1 MGLLVCMVV
10 MLLLMESGSIKVF
23 AAGALLGL
31 WLGCMRM
38 VESESV
44 KERKAGARV
53 RLWVKRGNDWVG
65 VGYQDFLAF
74 PGSGYF
80 TLYCFC
86 ICNDFVC
93 WACYP
98 MLRQGVWLVCLLVQI
113 QAVFR

>member
-53 RLWVKRGNDWVG
+53 RLGVKRGKDW
-65 VGYQDFLAF
+65 
-74 PGSGYF
+74 GSG
-80 TLYCFC
+80 CAC
-86 ICNDFVC
+86 IPRW
-93 WACYP
+93 WAWK
-98 MLRQGVWLVCLLVQI
+98 RAGVSV
-113 QAVFR
+113 

>member
-53 RLWVKRGNDWVG
+53 RLWVKEGMIGSGLGIRMCMSSKVVG
-65 VGYQDFLAF
+65 VEKGRCV
-74 PGSGYF
+74 S
-80 TLYCFC
+80 
-86 ICNDFVC
+86 I
-93 WACYP
+93 
-98 MLRQGVWLVCLLVQI
+98 MLWK
-113 QAVFR
+113 

>member
-10 MLLLMESGSIKVF
+10 MLLLMESGLIKVF

-53 RLWVKRGNDWVG
+53 RSVSYTHLTLPTKRIV
-65 VGYQDFLAF
+65 
-74 PGSGYF
+74 
-80 TLYCFC
+80 
-86 ICNDFVC
+86 
-93 WACYP
+93 
-98 MLRQGVWLVCLLVQI
+98 
-113 QAVFR
+113 

>member
-10 MLLLMESGSIKVF
+10 MLLLMESGLIKVF

-65 VGYQDFLAF
+65 VGYQDVHVFQMVV
-74 PGSGYF
+74 GVEKGR
-80 TLYCFC
+80 C
-86 ICNDFVC
+86 DQMVC
-93 WACYP
+93 P
-98 MLRQGVWLVCLLVQI
+98 IHRI
-113 QAVFR
+113 

>member
-44 KERKAGARV
+44 KELKAGARV

-65 VGYQDFLAF
+65 VGYQDVHVFQGGGRGKGQVCQYNAMEIRKPF
-74 PGSGYF
+74 
-80 TLYCFC
+80 
-86 ICNDFVC
+86 FV
-93 WACYP
+93 AKL
-98 MLRQGVWLVCLLVQI
+98 M
-113 QAVFR
+113 F